1 MRPLRLHLRLLH
13 LHKHRIR
20 PIPLLPTNSLAQL
33 HHLLHRIR
41 PQQILVIQ
49 VVEENV
55 DSLFHIVDLGFEGL
69 RGDGFDAGDFW
80 GEQVDDGLGV
90 CGDVRAVA
98 SGILGP
104 SRCACALGLGGV
116 WT

>member
-1 MRPLRLHLRLLH
+1 M
-13 LHKHRIR
+13 
-20 PIPLLPTNSLAQL
+20 
-33 HHLLHRIR
+33 
-41 PQQILVIQ
+41 
-49 VVEENV
+49 
-55 DSLFHIVDLGFEGL
+55 

-116 WT
+116 WA